1 MIIKSFELDKINV
14 KSSNFYLFYGENE
27 GYKNE
32 AIEKIFNINISKN
45 IYRYEEKEILDNFES
60 FFESIQSKSF
70 FEKEKLIIISR
81 VSDKIKNIIEEIIEK
96 NIEDIKIV
104 LNSGILEK
112 KSKLRSLFEKNK
124 NTICVPFYA
133 DSNQTL
139 SKIINNFFREKKIIV
154 SQEKINLLID
164 RCRGN
169 RQNLRNELDKID
181 SFVKNK
187 KNINIDQIMKLTN
200 LAENYNVSELIDSYL
215 AANFK
220 KTINILNENNFS
232 IEDCM
237 LITRTLL
244 VKSKRLYKLL
254 LEINNNKSIE
264 EVISSFKPLHSR
276 SDFSSSSSRAPPP
289 ASDPSISR
297 RLSCS
302 RLILL
307 KRSPISS
314 LLSANSLR
322 FSLRSAVILS
332 FVSFVGF
339 ATKEGRSDM
348 CDFTFSILPVYPI
361 KEAPPIPAIMTTH
374 EAINAGLAYLR
385 KSIFV
390 SPTKANILGCDL
402 SNLLSTKIS
411 NSSRVTTRAVN
422 MLARIPIVSVMPK
435 PCTGPCPFQ

>member
-27 GYKNE
+27 GYKND

-104 LNSGILEK
+104 LNSEILEK

-264 EVISSFKPLHSR
+264 EAISSFKPPIFWKDKEIVKQQIKNWSVNRTENLIYKTNELELLIKKNSYNSINIL
-276 SDFSSSSSRAPPP
+276 SDF
-289 ASDPSISR
+289 I
-297 RLSCS
+297 
-302 RLILL
+302 
-307 KRSPISS
+307 
-314 LLSANSLR
+314 
-322 FSLRSAVILS
+322 
-332 FVSFVGF
+332 
-339 ATKEGRSDM
+339 
-348 CDFTFSILPVYPI
+348 
-361 KEAPPIPAIMTTH
+361 
-374 EAINAGLAYLR
+374 INQ
-385 KSIFV
+385 
-390 SPTKANILGCDL
+390 PN
-402 SNLLSTKIS
+402 KIS
-411 NSSRVTTRAVN
+411 N
-422 MLARIPIVSVMPK
+422 
-435 PCTGPCPFQ
+435 

>member
-264 EVISSFKPLHSR
+264 EAISSFNPPIFWKDKETVKQQIKNWSLNRAENLIYKTNELELLIKKNSYNSINIL
-276 SDFSSSSSRAPPP
+276 SDF
-289 ASDPSISR
+289 I
-297 RLSCS
+297 
-302 RLILL
+302 
-307 KRSPISS
+307 
-314 LLSANSLR
+314 
-322 FSLRSAVILS
+322 
-332 FVSFVGF
+332 
-339 ATKEGRSDM
+339 
-348 CDFTFSILPVYPI
+348 
-361 KEAPPIPAIMTTH
+361 
-374 EAINAGLAYLR
+374 INQPNR
-385 KSIFV
+385 
-390 SPTKANILGCDL
+390 
-402 SNLLSTKIS
+402 IS
-411 NSSRVTTRAVN
+411 N
-422 MLARIPIVSVMPK
+422 
-435 PCTGPCPFQ
+435 

>member
-215 AANFK
+215 ATNFK

-244 VKSKRLYKLL
+244 AKSKRLYKLL

-264 EVISSFKPLHSR
+264 EAISSFNPPIFWKDKETVKQQIKNWSLNRAENLIYKTNELELLIKKNSYNSINIL
-276 SDFSSSSSRAPPP
+276 SDF
-289 ASDPSISR
+289 I
-297 RLSCS
+297 
-302 RLILL
+302 
-307 KRSPISS
+307 
-314 LLSANSLR
+314 
-322 FSLRSAVILS
+322 
-332 FVSFVGF
+332 
-339 ATKEGRSDM
+339 
-348 CDFTFSILPVYPI
+348 
-361 KEAPPIPAIMTTH
+361 
-374 EAINAGLAYLR
+374 INQPNR
-385 KSIFV
+385 
-390 SPTKANILGCDL
+390 
-402 SNLLSTKIS
+402 IS
-411 NSSRVTTRAVN
+411 N
-422 MLARIPIVSVMPK
+422 
-435 PCTGPCPFQ
+435 

>member
-96 NIEDIKIV
+96 NIEDINIV

-133 DSNQTL
+133 DNNQTL

-254 LEINNNKSIE
+254 VEINNNKSIE
-264 EVISSFKPLHSR
+264 EAISSFNPPIFWKDKETVKQQIKNWSLNRAENLIYKTNELELLIKKNSYNSINIL
-276 SDFSSSSSRAPPP
+276 SDF
-289 ASDPSISR
+289 I
-297 RLSCS
+297 
-302 RLILL
+302 
-307 KRSPISS
+307 
-314 LLSANSLR
+314 
-322 FSLRSAVILS
+322 
-332 FVSFVGF
+332 
-339 ATKEGRSDM
+339 
-348 CDFTFSILPVYPI
+348 
-361 KEAPPIPAIMTTH
+361 
-374 EAINAGLAYLR
+374 INQPNR
-385 KSIFV
+385 
-390 SPTKANILGCDL
+390 
-402 SNLLSTKIS
+402 IS
-411 NSSRVTTRAVN
+411 N
-422 MLARIPIVSVMPK
+422 
-435 PCTGPCPFQ
+435 

>member
-32 AIEKIFNINISKN
+32 VIEKIFNINISKN

-81 VSDKIKNIIEEIIEK
+81 VSDKIKNIIKEIIEK

-124 NTICVPFYA
+124 NIICVPFYA

-264 EVISSFKPLHSR
+264 EAISSFRPPIFWKDKEIVKQQIKNWSLNRAENLIYKTNELELLIKKNSYNSINIL
-276 SDFSSSSSRAPPP
+276 SDF
-289 ASDPSISR
+289 I
-297 RLSCS
+297 
-302 RLILL
+302 
-307 KRSPISS
+307 
-314 LLSANSLR
+314 
-322 FSLRSAVILS
+322 
-332 FVSFVGF
+332 
-339 ATKEGRSDM
+339 
-348 CDFTFSILPVYPI
+348 
-361 KEAPPIPAIMTTH
+361 
-374 EAINAGLAYLR
+374 INQ
-385 KSIFV
+385 
-390 SPTKANILGCDL
+390 PN
-402 SNLLSTKIS
+402 KIS
-411 NSSRVTTRAVN
+411 N
-422 MLARIPIVSVMPK
+422 
-435 PCTGPCPFQ
+435 

>member
-1 MIIKSFELDKINV
+1 MIIKSFELNKINV

-124 NTICVPFYA
+124 NIICVPFYA

-181 SFVKNK
+181 SFIKNK

-244 VKSKRLYKLL
+244 IKSKRLYKLL

-264 EVISSFKPLHSR
+264 EAISSFKPPIFWKDKETVKQQIKNWSLSR
-276 SDFSSSSSRAPPP
+276 AENLIYKTNELELLIKKNSYNSINILSDF
-289 ASDPSISR
+289 I
-297 RLSCS
+297 
-302 RLILL
+302 
-307 KRSPISS
+307 
-314 LLSANSLR
+314 
-322 FSLRSAVILS
+322 
-332 FVSFVGF
+332 
-339 ATKEGRSDM
+339 
-348 CDFTFSILPVYPI
+348 
-361 KEAPPIPAIMTTH
+361 
-374 EAINAGLAYLR
+374 INQPNR
-385 KSIFV
+385 
-390 SPTKANILGCDL
+390 
-402 SNLLSTKIS
+402 IS
-411 NSSRVTTRAVN
+411 N
-422 MLARIPIVSVMPK
+422 
-435 PCTGPCPFQ
+435 

>member
-1 MIIKSFELDKINV
+1 MIIKSFELDKING

-32 AIEKIFNINISKN
+32 VIEKIFNINISKN

-96 NIEDIKIV
+96 NIVDIKIV

-133 DSNQTL
+133 DTNQTL
-139 SKIINNFFREKKIIV
+139 SKIINNFFSEKKIIV

-232 IEDCM
+232 IEDCI

-264 EVISSFKPLHSR
+264 EAISSFNPPIFWKDKEIVKQQIKNWSLNRAENLIYKTNKLELLIKKNSYNSINIL
-276 SDFSSSSSRAPPP
+276 SDFIINQP
-289 ASDPSISR
+289 
-297 RLSCS
+297 
-302 RLILL
+302 
-307 KRSPISS
+307 KR
-314 LLSANSLR
+314 
-322 FSLRSAVILS
+322 
-332 FVSFVGF
+332 
-339 ATKEGRSDM
+339 
-348 CDFTFSILPVYPI
+348 
-361 KEAPPIPAIMTTH
+361 
-374 EAINAGLAYLR
+374 
-385 KSIFV
+385 
-390 SPTKANILGCDL
+390 
-402 SNLLSTKIS
+402 IS
-411 NSSRVTTRAVN
+411 N
-422 MLARIPIVSVMPK
+422 
-435 PCTGPCPFQ
+435 

>member
-27 GYKNE
+27 GFKNE
-32 AIEKIFNINISKN
+32 AIEKIFNISISKN

-70 FEKEKLIIISR
+70 FEKEKLILISR
-81 VSDKIKNIIEEIIEK
+81 VTDKIKNIIEEIIEK

-104 LNSGILEK
+104 LNSRILEK

-124 NTICVPFYA
+124 NIICVPFYA

-139 SKIINNFFREKKIIV
+139 SKIINNFFKEKKIIT

-181 SFVKNK
+181 SFIKNK

-215 AANFK
+215 ASNFK
-220 KTINILNENNFS
+220 KTITILNENNFS

-244 VKSKRLYKLL
+244 AKSKRLYKLL

-264 EVISSFKPLHSR
+264 EAISSFKPPIFWKDKEIVKQQINNWSLSR
-276 SDFSSSSSRAPPP
+276 TENLIYKTNELELLIKKNSYNSINILSDF
-289 ASDPSISR
+289 I
-297 RLSCS
+297 
-302 RLILL
+302 
-307 KRSPISS
+307 
-314 LLSANSLR
+314 
-322 FSLRSAVILS
+322 
-332 FVSFVGF
+332 
-339 ATKEGRSDM
+339 
-348 CDFTFSILPVYPI
+348 
-361 KEAPPIPAIMTTH
+361 
-374 EAINAGLAYLR
+374 INQ
-385 KSIFV
+385 
-390 SPTKANILGCDL
+390 PN
-402 SNLLSTKIS
+402 
-411 NSSRVTTRAVN
+411 
-422 MLARIPIVSVMPK
+422 RINN
-435 PCTGPCPFQ
+435 

>member
-1 MIIKSFELDKINV
+1 MIIKSFELNKINV

-96 NIEDIKIV
+96 NIEDIKII

-124 NTICVPFYA
+124 NIICVPFYA

-264 EVISSFKPLHSR
+264 EAISSFNPPIFWKDKETVKQQIKNWSLNRAENLIYKTNELELLIKKNSYNSINIL
-276 SDFSSSSSRAPPP
+276 SDF
-289 ASDPSISR
+289 I
-297 RLSCS
+297 
-302 RLILL
+302 
-307 KRSPISS
+307 
-314 LLSANSLR
+314 
-322 FSLRSAVILS
+322 
-332 FVSFVGF
+332 
-339 ATKEGRSDM
+339 
-348 CDFTFSILPVYPI
+348 
-361 KEAPPIPAIMTTH
+361 
-374 EAINAGLAYLR
+374 INQPNR
-385 KSIFV
+385 
-390 SPTKANILGCDL
+390 
-402 SNLLSTKIS
+402 IS
-411 NSSRVTTRAVN
+411 N
-422 MLARIPIVSVMPK
+422 
-435 PCTGPCPFQ
+435 

>member
-1 MIIKSFELDKINV
+1 MIIKSFELNKINV

-124 NTICVPFYA
+124 NIICVPFYA

-181 SFVKNK
+181 SFIKNK

-244 VKSKRLYKLL
+244 AKSKRLYKLL

-264 EVISSFKPLHSR
+264 EAISSFKPPIFWKDKEIVKQQINNWSLNRTENLIYKTNELELLIKKNSYNSINIL
-276 SDFSSSSSRAPPP
+276 SDF
-289 ASDPSISR
+289 I
-297 RLSCS
+297 
-302 RLILL
+302 
-307 KRSPISS
+307 
-314 LLSANSLR
+314 
-322 FSLRSAVILS
+322 
-332 FVSFVGF
+332 
-339 ATKEGRSDM
+339 
-348 CDFTFSILPVYPI
+348 
-361 KEAPPIPAIMTTH
+361 
-374 EAINAGLAYLR
+374 INQPNR
-385 KSIFV
+385 
-390 SPTKANILGCDL
+390 
-402 SNLLSTKIS
+402 IS
-411 NSSRVTTRAVN
+411 N
-422 MLARIPIVSVMPK
+422 
-435 PCTGPCPFQ
+435 

>member
-1 MIIKSFELDKINV
+1 MIIKSFEIDKINV
-14 KSSNFYLFYGENE
+14 QGSNFYLFYGENE
-27 GYKNE
+27 GNKNE

-70 FEKEKLIIISR
+70 FEKEKLILISR
-81 VSDKIKNIIEEIIEK
+81 VTDKVKNIIEEIIEK

-133 DSNQTL
+133 DNNQTL

-264 EVISSFKPLHSR
+264 EAISSFNPPIFWKDKETVKQQIKNWSLNRAENLIYKTNELELLIKKNSNNSINIL
-276 SDFSSSSSRAPPP
+276 SDF
-289 ASDPSISR
+289 I
-297 RLSCS
+297 
-302 RLILL
+302 
-307 KRSPISS
+307 
-314 LLSANSLR
+314 
-322 FSLRSAVILS
+322 
-332 FVSFVGF
+332 
-339 ATKEGRSDM
+339 
-348 CDFTFSILPVYPI
+348 
-361 KEAPPIPAIMTTH
+361 
-374 EAINAGLAYLR
+374 INQPNR
-385 KSIFV
+385 
-390 SPTKANILGCDL
+390 
-402 SNLLSTKIS
+402 IS
-411 NSSRVTTRAVN
+411 N
-422 MLARIPIVSVMPK
+422 
-435 PCTGPCPFQ
+435 

>member
-96 NIEDIKIV
+96 NIEDIKII

-124 NTICVPFYA
+124 NIICVPFYA

-169 RQNLRNELDKID
+169 RENLRNELDKID
-181 SFVKNK
+181 NFVKNK

-264 EVISSFKPLHSR
+264 EAISSFNPPIFWKDKETVKHQIKNWSLNRAENLIYKTNELELLIKKNSNNSINIL
-276 SDFSSSSSRAPPP
+276 SDF
-289 ASDPSISR
+289 I
-297 RLSCS
+297 
-302 RLILL
+302 
-307 KRSPISS
+307 
-314 LLSANSLR
+314 
-322 FSLRSAVILS
+322 
-332 FVSFVGF
+332 
-339 ATKEGRSDM
+339 
-348 CDFTFSILPVYPI
+348 
-361 KEAPPIPAIMTTH
+361 
-374 EAINAGLAYLR
+374 INQPNR
-385 KSIFV
+385 
-390 SPTKANILGCDL
+390 
-402 SNLLSTKIS
+402 IS
-411 NSSRVTTRAVN
+411 N
-422 MLARIPIVSVMPK
+422 
-435 PCTGPCPFQ
+435 

>member
-1 MIIKSFELDKINV
+1 MIIKSFELNKINV

-45 IYRYEEKEILDNFES
+45 IYKYEEKEILDNFES

-96 NIEDIKIV
+96 NTEDIKII

-124 NTICVPFYA
+124 NIICVPFYA

-264 EVISSFKPLHSR
+264 EAVSSFNPPIFWKDKETVKQQIKNWSLNRAENLIYKTNELELLIKKNSYNSINIL
-276 SDFSSSSSRAPPP
+276 SDF
-289 ASDPSISR
+289 I
-297 RLSCS
+297 
-302 RLILL
+302 
-307 KRSPISS
+307 
-314 LLSANSLR
+314 
-322 FSLRSAVILS
+322 
-332 FVSFVGF
+332 
-339 ATKEGRSDM
+339 
-348 CDFTFSILPVYPI
+348 
-361 KEAPPIPAIMTTH
+361 
-374 EAINAGLAYLR
+374 INQPNR
-385 KSIFV
+385 
-390 SPTKANILGCDL
+390 
-402 SNLLSTKIS
+402 IS
-411 NSSRVTTRAVN
+411 N
-422 MLARIPIVSVMPK
+422 
-435 PCTGPCPFQ
+435 

>member
-124 NTICVPFYA
+124 NIICVPFYA

-139 SKIINNFFREKKIIV
+139 SKIINNFFREKKIIT

-181 SFVKNK
+181 SFIK
-187 KNINIDQIMKLTN
+187 KKKYKYRP
-200 LAENYNVSELIDSYL
+200 NY
-215 AANFK
+215 
-220 KTINILNENNFS
+220 
-232 IEDCM
+232 
-237 LITRTLL
+237 
-244 VKSKRLYKLL
+244 
-254 LEINNNKSIE
+254 EIN
-264 EVISSFKPLHSR
+264 
-276 SDFSSSSSRAPPP
+276 
-289 ASDPSISR
+289 
-297 RLSCS
+297 
-302 RLILL
+302 
-307 KRSPISS
+307 
-314 LLSANSLR
+314 
-322 FSLRSAVILS
+322 
-332 FVSFVGF
+332 
-339 ATKEGRSDM
+339 
-348 CDFTFSILPVYPI
+348 
-361 KEAPPIPAIMTTH
+361 
-374 EAINAGLAYLR
+374 
-385 KSIFV
+385 
-390 SPTKANILGCDL
+390 
-402 SNLLSTKIS
+402 
-411 NSSRVTTRAVN
+411 
-422 MLARIPIVSVMPK
+422 
-435 PCTGPCPFQ
+435 

>member
-96 NIEDIKIV
+96 NIEDIKII

-244 VKSKRLYKLL
+244 LKSKRLHKLL

-264 EVISSFKPLHSR
+264 EAISSFNPPIFWKDKETVKQQIKNWSLNRAENLIYKTNELELLIKKNSNNSINIL
-276 SDFSSSSSRAPPP
+276 SDF
-289 ASDPSISR
+289 I
-297 RLSCS
+297 
-302 RLILL
+302 
-307 KRSPISS
+307 
-314 LLSANSLR
+314 
-322 FSLRSAVILS
+322 
-332 FVSFVGF
+332 
-339 ATKEGRSDM
+339 
-348 CDFTFSILPVYPI
+348 
-361 KEAPPIPAIMTTH
+361 
-374 EAINAGLAYLR
+374 INQPNR
-385 KSIFV
+385 
-390 SPTKANILGCDL
+390 
-402 SNLLSTKIS
+402 IS
-411 NSSRVTTRAVN
+411 N
-422 MLARIPIVSVMPK
+422 
-435 PCTGPCPFQ
+435 

>member
-1 MIIKSFELDKINV
+1 MIIKSFELNKINV

-32 AIEKIFNINISKN
+32 TIEKIFNINISKN

-70 FEKEKLIIISR
+70 FEKEKLILISR
-81 VSDKIKNIIEEIIEK
+81 VTDKIKNIIEEIIEK

-244 VKSKRLYKLL
+244 AKSKRLYKLL
-254 LEINNNKSIE
+254 VEINNNKSIE
-264 EVISSFKPLHSR
+264 EAISSFKPPIFWKDKETVKQQIKNWSLNRAENLIYKTNELELLIKKNSNNSINIL
-276 SDFSSSSSRAPPP
+276 SDF
-289 ASDPSISR
+289 I
-297 RLSCS
+297 
-302 RLILL
+302 
-307 KRSPISS
+307 
-314 LLSANSLR
+314 
-322 FSLRSAVILS
+322 
-332 FVSFVGF
+332 
-339 ATKEGRSDM
+339 
-348 CDFTFSILPVYPI
+348 
-361 KEAPPIPAIMTTH
+361 
-374 EAINAGLAYLR
+374 INQPNR
-385 KSIFV
+385 
-390 SPTKANILGCDL
+390 
-402 SNLLSTKIS
+402 IS
-411 NSSRVTTRAVN
+411 N
-422 MLARIPIVSVMPK
+422 
-435 PCTGPCPFQ
+435 

>member
-1 MIIKSFELDKINV
+1 MIIKSFELNKINV

-264 EVISSFKPLHSR
+264 EAISSFKPPIFWKDKEIVKQQINNWSLSR
-276 SDFSSSSSRAPPP
+276 TENLIYKTNELELLIKKNSYNSINILSDF
-289 ASDPSISR
+289 I
-297 RLSCS
+297 
-302 RLILL
+302 
-307 KRSPISS
+307 
-314 LLSANSLR
+314 
-322 FSLRSAVILS
+322 
-332 FVSFVGF
+332 
-339 ATKEGRSDM
+339 
-348 CDFTFSILPVYPI
+348 
-361 KEAPPIPAIMTTH
+361 
-374 EAINAGLAYLR
+374 INQPNR
-385 KSIFV
+385 
-390 SPTKANILGCDL
+390 
-402 SNLLSTKIS
+402 IS
-411 NSSRVTTRAVN
+411 N
-422 MLARIPIVSVMPK
+422 
-435 PCTGPCPFQ
+435 

>member
-1 MIIKSFELDKINV
+1 MIIKSFELNKINV

-124 NTICVPFYA
+124 NIICVPFYA

-169 RQNLRNELDKID
+169 RENLRNELDKID

-244 VKSKRLYKLL
+244 IKSKRLYKLL

-264 EVISSFKPLHSR
+264 EVISSFKPAIFWKDKEIVKEQIKNWSLSR
-276 SDFSSSSSRAPPP
+276 AENLIYKTNELELLIKKNSYNSINILSDF
-289 ASDPSISR
+289 I
-297 RLSCS
+297 
-302 RLILL
+302 
-307 KRSPISS
+307 
-314 LLSANSLR
+314 
-322 FSLRSAVILS
+322 
-332 FVSFVGF
+332 
-339 ATKEGRSDM
+339 
-348 CDFTFSILPVYPI
+348 
-361 KEAPPIPAIMTTH
+361 
-374 EAINAGLAYLR
+374 INQPNR
-385 KSIFV
+385 
-390 SPTKANILGCDL
+390 
-402 SNLLSTKIS
+402 IS
-411 NSSRVTTRAVN
+411 N
-422 MLARIPIVSVMPK
+422 
-435 PCTGPCPFQ
+435 

>member
-1 MIIKSFELDKINV
+1 MIIKSFELNKINV

-124 NTICVPFYA
+124 NIICVPFYA

-139 SKIINNFFREKKIIV
+139 SKIINNFFREKKIIT

-181 SFVKNK
+181 SFIKNK

-244 VKSKRLYKLL
+244 IKSKRLYKLL

-264 EVISSFKPLHSR
+264 EAISSFKPAIFWKDKEIVKEQIKNWSLSR
-276 SDFSSSSSRAPPP
+276 AENLIYKTNELELLIKKNSYNSINILSDF
-289 ASDPSISR
+289 I
-297 RLSCS
+297 
-302 RLILL
+302 
-307 KRSPISS
+307 
-314 LLSANSLR
+314 
-322 FSLRSAVILS
+322 
-332 FVSFVGF
+332 
-339 ATKEGRSDM
+339 
-348 CDFTFSILPVYPI
+348 
-361 KEAPPIPAIMTTH
+361 
-374 EAINAGLAYLR
+374 INQPNR
-385 KSIFV
+385 
-390 SPTKANILGCDL
+390 
-402 SNLLSTKIS
+402 IS
-411 NSSRVTTRAVN
+411 N
-422 MLARIPIVSVMPK
+422 
-435 PCTGPCPFQ
+435 

>member
-96 NIEDIKIV
+96 NIEDIKII

-112 KSKLRSLFEKNK
+112 KSKLRSLFEKKK
-124 NTICVPFYA
+124 NIICVPFYA

-181 SFVKNK
+181 SFIKNK

-264 EVISSFKPLHSR
+264 EAISSFNPPIFWKDKETVKQQIKNWSLNRAENLIYKTNELELLIKKNSNNSINIL
-276 SDFSSSSSRAPPP
+276 SDF
-289 ASDPSISR
+289 I
-297 RLSCS
+297 
-302 RLILL
+302 
-307 KRSPISS
+307 
-314 LLSANSLR
+314 
-322 FSLRSAVILS
+322 
-332 FVSFVGF
+332 
-339 ATKEGRSDM
+339 
-348 CDFTFSILPVYPI
+348 
-361 KEAPPIPAIMTTH
+361 
-374 EAINAGLAYLR
+374 INQ
-385 KSIFV
+385 
-390 SPTKANILGCDL
+390 PN
-402 SNLLSTKIS
+402 
-411 NSSRVTTRAVN
+411 
-422 MLARIPIVSVMPK
+422 RINN
-435 PCTGPCPFQ
+435 

>member
-124 NTICVPFYA
+124 NIICVPFYA

-139 SKIINNFFREKKIIV
+139 SKIINNFFREKKIIT

-181 SFVKNK
+181 SFIKNK

-244 VKSKRLYKLL
+244 IKSKRLYRLL

-264 EVISSFKPLHSR
+264 EAISSFNPPIFWKDKETVKQQIKNWSLNRAENLIYKTNELELLIKKNSYNSINIL
-276 SDFSSSSSRAPPP
+276 SDF
-289 ASDPSISR
+289 I
-297 RLSCS
+297 
-302 RLILL
+302 
-307 KRSPISS
+307 
-314 LLSANSLR
+314 
-322 FSLRSAVILS
+322 
-332 FVSFVGF
+332 
-339 ATKEGRSDM
+339 
-348 CDFTFSILPVYPI
+348 
-361 KEAPPIPAIMTTH
+361 
-374 EAINAGLAYLR
+374 INQ
-385 KSIFV
+385 
-390 SPTKANILGCDL
+390 PN
-402 SNLLSTKIS
+402 
-411 NSSRVTTRAVN
+411 
-422 MLARIPIVSVMPK
+422 RINN
-435 PCTGPCPFQ
+435 

>member
-1 MIIKSFELDKINV
+1 MIIKSFELNKINV

-32 AIEKIFNINISKN
+32 AIEKIFNINIVKN
-45 IYRYEEKEILDNFES
+45 IYKYEEKEILDNFES

-70 FEKEKLIIISR
+70 FENEKLIIISR
-81 VSDKIKNIIEEIIEK
+81 VSDKIKNVIEEIIEK
-96 NIEDIKIV
+96 NIKDIKII

-139 SKIINNFFREKKIIV
+139 SKIINNFFREKKITV

-169 RQNLRNELDKID
+169 RQNLKNELDKID

-215 AANFK
+215 ASNFK

-244 VKSKRLYKLL
+244 LKTKRLYKLL
-254 LEINNNKSIE
+254 LEINNNKTIE
-264 EVISSFKPLHSR
+264 EAISSFKPPIFWKDKEIVKQQINNWSLSR
-276 SDFSSSSSRAPPP
+276 TENLIYKTNELELLIKKNSYNSINILSDF
-289 ASDPSISR
+289 I
-297 RLSCS
+297 
-302 RLILL
+302 
-307 KRSPISS
+307 
-314 LLSANSLR
+314 
-322 FSLRSAVILS
+322 
-332 FVSFVGF
+332 
-339 ATKEGRSDM
+339 
-348 CDFTFSILPVYPI
+348 
-361 KEAPPIPAIMTTH
+361 
-374 EAINAGLAYLR
+374 INQ
-385 KSIFV
+385 
-390 SPTKANILGCDL
+390 PN
-402 SNLLSTKIS
+402 
-411 NSSRVTTRAVN
+411 
-422 MLARIPIVSVMPK
+422 RINN
-435 PCTGPCPFQ
+435 

>member
-232 IEDCM
+232 IEDCI

-244 VKSKRLYKLL
+244 IKSKRLYKLL

-264 EVISSFKPLHSR
+264 EAISSFNPPIFWKDKETVKQQIKNWSLNRAENLIYKTNELELLIKKNSYNSINIL
-276 SDFSSSSSRAPPP
+276 SDF
-289 ASDPSISR
+289 I
-297 RLSCS
+297 
-302 RLILL
+302 
-307 KRSPISS
+307 
-314 LLSANSLR
+314 
-322 FSLRSAVILS
+322 
-332 FVSFVGF
+332 
-339 ATKEGRSDM
+339 
-348 CDFTFSILPVYPI
+348 
-361 KEAPPIPAIMTTH
+361 
-374 EAINAGLAYLR
+374 INQ
-385 KSIFV
+385 
-390 SPTKANILGCDL
+390 PN
-402 SNLLSTKIS
+402 
-411 NSSRVTTRAVN
+411 
-422 MLARIPIVSVMPK
+422 RINN
-435 PCTGPCPFQ
+435 

>member
-1 MIIKSFELDKINV
+1 MIIKSFELNKINV

-96 NIEDIKIV
+96 NIEDIKII

-244 VKSKRLYKLL
+244 IKSKRLYKLL

-264 EVISSFKPLHSR
+264 EAISSFNPPIFWKDKETVKQQIKNWSLNRAENLIYKTNELELLIKKNSYNSINIL
-276 SDFSSSSSRAPPP
+276 SDF
-289 ASDPSISR
+289 I
-297 RLSCS
+297 
-302 RLILL
+302 
-307 KRSPISS
+307 
-314 LLSANSLR
+314 
-322 FSLRSAVILS
+322 
-332 FVSFVGF
+332 
-339 ATKEGRSDM
+339 
-348 CDFTFSILPVYPI
+348 
-361 KEAPPIPAIMTTH
+361 
-374 EAINAGLAYLR
+374 INQPNR
-385 KSIFV
+385 
-390 SPTKANILGCDL
+390 
-402 SNLLSTKIS
+402 IS
-411 NSSRVTTRAVN
+411 N
-422 MLARIPIVSVMPK
+422 
-435 PCTGPCPFQ
+435 

>member
-124 NTICVPFYA
+124 NIICVPFYA

-232 IEDCM
+232 IEDCI

-244 VKSKRLYKLL
+244 IKSKRLYKLL
-254 LEINNNKSIE
+254 LEVNDNKSIE
-264 EVISSFKPLHSR
+264 EAISSFKPPIFWKDKETVKQQIKNWSLNRAENLIYKTNELELLIKKNSNNSINIL
-276 SDFSSSSSRAPPP
+276 SDF
-289 ASDPSISR
+289 I
-297 RLSCS
+297 
-302 RLILL
+302 
-307 KRSPISS
+307 
-314 LLSANSLR
+314 
-322 FSLRSAVILS
+322 
-332 FVSFVGF
+332 
-339 ATKEGRSDM
+339 
-348 CDFTFSILPVYPI
+348 
-361 KEAPPIPAIMTTH
+361 
-374 EAINAGLAYLR
+374 INQPNR
-385 KSIFV
+385 
-390 SPTKANILGCDL
+390 
-402 SNLLSTKIS
+402 IS
-411 NSSRVTTRAVN
+411 N
-422 MLARIPIVSVMPK
+422 
-435 PCTGPCPFQ
+435 

>member
-1 MIIKSFELDKINV
+1 MIIKSFELNKINV

-133 DSNQTL
+133 DNNQTL

-181 SFVKNK
+181 SFIKNK

-232 IEDCM
+232 IEDCI

-264 EVISSFKPLHSR
+264 EVISSFKPPIFWKDKEIVKEQIKNWSLSR
-276 SDFSSSSSRAPPP
+276 AENLIYKTNELELLIKKNSYNSINILSDF
-289 ASDPSISR
+289 I
-297 RLSCS
+297 
-302 RLILL
+302 
-307 KRSPISS
+307 
-314 LLSANSLR
+314 
-322 FSLRSAVILS
+322 
-332 FVSFVGF
+332 
-339 ATKEGRSDM
+339 
-348 CDFTFSILPVYPI
+348 
-361 KEAPPIPAIMTTH
+361 
-374 EAINAGLAYLR
+374 INQPNR
-385 KSIFV
+385 
-390 SPTKANILGCDL
+390 
-402 SNLLSTKIS
+402 IS
-411 NSSRVTTRAVN
+411 N
-422 MLARIPIVSVMPK
+422 
-435 PCTGPCPFQ
+435 

>member
-1 MIIKSFELDKINV
+1 MIIKSFELNKINV
-14 KSSNFYLFYGENE
+14 KRSNFYLFYGENE

-70 FEKEKLIIISR
+70 FEKEKLIIVSR

-215 AANFK
+215 ASNFK
-220 KTINILNENNFS
+220 KTNTILNENNFS

-264 EVISSFKPLHSR
+264 EAISSFNPPIFWKDKETVKQQIKNWSLNRTENLIYKTNELELLIKKNSYNSINIL
-276 SDFSSSSSRAPPP
+276 SDF
-289 ASDPSISR
+289 I
-297 RLSCS
+297 
-302 RLILL
+302 
-307 KRSPISS
+307 
-314 LLSANSLR
+314 
-322 FSLRSAVILS
+322 
-332 FVSFVGF
+332 
-339 ATKEGRSDM
+339 
-348 CDFTFSILPVYPI
+348 
-361 KEAPPIPAIMTTH
+361 
-374 EAINAGLAYLR
+374 INQPNR
-385 KSIFV
+385 
-390 SPTKANILGCDL
+390 
-402 SNLLSTKIS
+402 IS
-411 NSSRVTTRAVN
+411 N
-422 MLARIPIVSVMPK
+422 
-435 PCTGPCPFQ
+435 

>member
-124 NTICVPFYA
+124 NIICVPFYA

-181 SFVKNK
+181 SFIKNK

-232 IEDCM
+232 IEDCI

-244 VKSKRLYKLL
+244 IKSKRLYKLL

-264 EVISSFKPLHSR
+264 EAISSFNPPIFWKDKETVKQQIKNWSLNRAENLIYKTNELELLIKKNSNNSINIL
-276 SDFSSSSSRAPPP
+276 SDF
-289 ASDPSISR
+289 I
-297 RLSCS
+297 
-302 RLILL
+302 
-307 KRSPISS
+307 
-314 LLSANSLR
+314 
-322 FSLRSAVILS
+322 
-332 FVSFVGF
+332 
-339 ATKEGRSDM
+339 
-348 CDFTFSILPVYPI
+348 
-361 KEAPPIPAIMTTH
+361 
-374 EAINAGLAYLR
+374 INQPNR
-385 KSIFV
+385 
-390 SPTKANILGCDL
+390 
-402 SNLLSTKIS
+402 IS
-411 NSSRVTTRAVN
+411 N
-422 MLARIPIVSVMPK
+422 
-435 PCTGPCPFQ
+435 

>member
-1 MIIKSFELDKINV
+1 MIIKSFELNKINV

-96 NIEDIKIV
+96 NIKDIKIV

-124 NTICVPFYA
+124 NIICVPFYA

-181 SFVKNK
+181 SFIKNK

-264 EVISSFKPLHSR
+264 EAISSFKPPIFWKDKETVKQQIKNWSLNTAENLIYKTNELELLIKKNSYNSINIL
-276 SDFSSSSSRAPPP
+276 SDF
-289 ASDPSISR
+289 I
-297 RLSCS
+297 
-302 RLILL
+302 
-307 KRSPISS
+307 
-314 LLSANSLR
+314 
-322 FSLRSAVILS
+322 
-332 FVSFVGF
+332 
-339 ATKEGRSDM
+339 
-348 CDFTFSILPVYPI
+348 
-361 KEAPPIPAIMTTH
+361 
-374 EAINAGLAYLR
+374 INQPNR
-385 KSIFV
+385 
-390 SPTKANILGCDL
+390 
-402 SNLLSTKIS
+402 IS
-411 NSSRVTTRAVN
+411 N
-422 MLARIPIVSVMPK
+422 
-435 PCTGPCPFQ
+435 

>member
-45 IYRYEEKEILDNFES
+45 IYRYEEKEILNNFES

-124 NTICVPFYA
+124 NIICVPFYA

-139 SKIINNFFREKKIIV
+139 SKIINNFFKEKKIIT

-181 SFVKNK
+181 SFIKNK

-215 AANFK
+215 ASNFK
-220 KTINILNENNFS
+220 KTITILNENNFS

-244 VKSKRLYKLL
+244 AKSKRLYKLL

-264 EVISSFKPLHSR
+264 EAISSFKPPIFWKDKEIVKQQINNWSLSR
-276 SDFSSSSSRAPPP
+276 TENLIYKTNELELLIKKNSYNSINILSDF
-289 ASDPSISR
+289 I
-297 RLSCS
+297 
-302 RLILL
+302 
-307 KRSPISS
+307 
-314 LLSANSLR
+314 
-322 FSLRSAVILS
+322 
-332 FVSFVGF
+332 
-339 ATKEGRSDM
+339 
-348 CDFTFSILPVYPI
+348 
-361 KEAPPIPAIMTTH
+361 
-374 EAINAGLAYLR
+374 INQ
-385 KSIFV
+385 
-390 SPTKANILGCDL
+390 PN
-402 SNLLSTKIS
+402 
-411 NSSRVTTRAVN
+411 
-422 MLARIPIVSVMPK
+422 RINN
-435 PCTGPCPFQ
+435 

>member
-169 RQNLRNELDKID
+169 RENLRNELDKID
-181 SFVKNK
+181 NFVKNK

-244 VKSKRLYKLL
+244 AKSKRLYKLL

-264 EVISSFKPLHSR
+264 EAISSFNPPIFWKDKETVKQQIKNWSLNRAENLIYKTNELELLIKKNSNNSINIL
-276 SDFSSSSSRAPPP
+276 SDF
-289 ASDPSISR
+289 I
-297 RLSCS
+297 
-302 RLILL
+302 
-307 KRSPISS
+307 
-314 LLSANSLR
+314 
-322 FSLRSAVILS
+322 
-332 FVSFVGF
+332 
-339 ATKEGRSDM
+339 
-348 CDFTFSILPVYPI
+348 
-361 KEAPPIPAIMTTH
+361 
-374 EAINAGLAYLR
+374 INQPNR
-385 KSIFV
+385 
-390 SPTKANILGCDL
+390 
-402 SNLLSTKIS
+402 IS
-411 NSSRVTTRAVN
+411 N
-422 MLARIPIVSVMPK
+422 
-435 PCTGPCPFQ
+435 

>member
-14 KSSNFYLFYGENE
+14 KNSNFYLFYGENE
-27 GYKNE
+27 GSKNE

-96 NIEDIKIV
+96 NIEDIKII
-104 LNSGILEK
+104 LNAGILEK

-139 SKIINNFFREKKIIV
+139 SKIINNFFREKKITV

-244 VKSKRLYKLL
+244 IKTKRLYKLL
-254 LEINNNKSIE
+254 LVINNNKSIE
-264 EVISSFKPLHSR
+264 EAISSFKPPIFWKDKEIVKQQIQNWSLNRAENLIYKTNELELLIKKNSNNSINIL
-276 SDFSSSSSRAPPP
+276 SDF
-289 ASDPSISR
+289 I
-297 RLSCS
+297 
-302 RLILL
+302 
-307 KRSPISS
+307 
-314 LLSANSLR
+314 
-322 FSLRSAVILS
+322 
-332 FVSFVGF
+332 
-339 ATKEGRSDM
+339 
-348 CDFTFSILPVYPI
+348 
-361 KEAPPIPAIMTTH
+361 
-374 EAINAGLAYLR
+374 IN
-385 KSIFV
+385 K
-390 SPTKANILGCDL
+390 PN
-402 SNLLSTKIS
+402 
-411 NSSRVTTRAVN
+411 
-422 MLARIPIVSVMPK
+422 RINN
-435 PCTGPCPFQ
+435 

>member
-124 NTICVPFYA
+124 NIICVPFYA

-181 SFVKNK
+181 NFVKNK

-215 AANFK
+215 ATNFK

-232 IEDCM
+232 TEDCM

-244 VKSKRLYKLL
+244 LKSKRLYKLL

-264 EVISSFKPLHSR
+264 EAISSFNPPIFWKDKETVKQQIKNWSLNRAENLIYKTNELELLIKKNSNNSINIL
-276 SDFSSSSSRAPPP
+276 SDF
-289 ASDPSISR
+289 I
-297 RLSCS
+297 
-302 RLILL
+302 
-307 KRSPISS
+307 
-314 LLSANSLR
+314 
-322 FSLRSAVILS
+322 
-332 FVSFVGF
+332 
-339 ATKEGRSDM
+339 
-348 CDFTFSILPVYPI
+348 
-361 KEAPPIPAIMTTH
+361 
-374 EAINAGLAYLR
+374 INQPNR
-385 KSIFV
+385 
-390 SPTKANILGCDL
+390 
-402 SNLLSTKIS
+402 IS
-411 NSSRVTTRAVN
+411 N
-422 MLARIPIVSVMPK
+422 
-435 PCTGPCPFQ
+435 

>member
-1 MIIKSFELDKINV
+1 MIIKSFELDKINI

-32 AIEKIFNINISKN
+32 VIEKIFNINISKN

-70 FEKEKLIIISR
+70 FEKEKLILISR
-81 VSDKIKNIIEEIIEK
+81 VTDKVKNIIEEIIEK

-124 NTICVPFYA
+124 NIICVPFYA

-200 LAENYNVSELIDSYL
+200 LAENYNVSELIDNYL
-215 AANFK
+215 ASNFK
-220 KTINILNENNFS
+220 KTITILNENNFS

-244 VKSKRLYKLL
+244 AKSKRLYKLL

-264 EVISSFKPLHSR
+264 EAISSFKPPIFWKDKEIVKQQINNWSLSR
-276 SDFSSSSSRAPPP
+276 TEN
-289 ASDPSISR
+289 
-297 RLSCS
+297 
-302 RLILL
+302 LIYKTNELELL
-307 KRSPISS
+307 IKK
-314 LLSANSLR
+314 NS
-322 FSLRSAVILS
+322 
-332 FVSFVGF
+332 
-339 ATKEGRSDM
+339 
-348 CDFTFSILPVYPI
+348 Y
-361 KEAPPIPAIMTTH
+361 
-374 EAINAGLAYLR
+374 N
-385 KSIFV
+385 
-390 SPTKANILGCDL
+390 
-402 SNLLSTKIS
+402 
-411 NSSRVTTRAVN
+411 
-422 MLARIPIVSVMPK
+422 
-435 PCTGPCPFQ
+435 